1 MPCDSATK
9 FERTRI
15 TNINSNSA
23 ALPPTT
29 QGSADTIGGGVDNS
43 CLPPLSE
50 DMEVTE
56 RLLPRTDDSNGKS
69 IFFIGPTDYIGC
81 RVRFSELTASLSIHF
96 RVVRTISG
104 ISFKWLA

>member
-1 MPCDSATK
+1 MRSLGHLELCIVMVLSMPCDSASK

-23 ALPPTT
+23 ALPTT
-29 QGSADTIGGGVDNS
+29 TPASADTIGGGVDNS

-69 IFFIGPTDYIGC
+69 QFFIG
-81 RVRFSELTASLSIHF
+81 ASLTSI
-96 RVVRTISG
+96 
-104 ISFKWLA
+104 